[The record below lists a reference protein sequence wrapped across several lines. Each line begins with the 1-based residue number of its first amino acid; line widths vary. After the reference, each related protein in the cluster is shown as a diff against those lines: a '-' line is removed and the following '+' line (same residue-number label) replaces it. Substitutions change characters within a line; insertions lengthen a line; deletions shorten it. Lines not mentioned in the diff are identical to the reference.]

1 VAVPGWHRALAG
13 QVVRFGAI
21 GVASTAA
28 YLLLF
33 LLLHPTFGAPAGQP
47 DRAARHCIGK
57 HRANRRFT
65 FGLRGARPRDRHQ
78 LQGLVV
84 FALGLGLTSG
94 ALALMSALVSQ
105 PSRWLEVGVLIVAN
119 LAATV
124 LRFVLLREWVFR
136 PQAEPSLESY
146 R

>member
-1 VAVPGWHRALAG
+1 LGN
-13 QVVRFGAI
+13 
-21 GVASTAA
+21 TA
-28 YLLLF
+28 
-33 LLLHPTFGAPAGQP
+33 
-47 DRAARHCIGK
+47 
-57 HRANRRFT
+57 ANRRFT
-65 FGLRGARPRDRHQ
+65 FGLRGATAAGRHQ